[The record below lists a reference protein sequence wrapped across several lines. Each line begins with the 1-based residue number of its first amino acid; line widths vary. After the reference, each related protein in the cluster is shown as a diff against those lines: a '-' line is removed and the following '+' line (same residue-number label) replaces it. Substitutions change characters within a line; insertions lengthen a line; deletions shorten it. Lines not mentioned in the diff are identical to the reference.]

1 MKPNNPVTI
10 NVSSTKGKHVQMKY
24 LLETGDLEELK
35 IQVIDSENANVQ
47 SEMIDFKKMMNSK
60 RNLA

>member
-1 MKPNNPVTI
+1 
-10 NVSSTKGKHVQMKY
+10 MKY